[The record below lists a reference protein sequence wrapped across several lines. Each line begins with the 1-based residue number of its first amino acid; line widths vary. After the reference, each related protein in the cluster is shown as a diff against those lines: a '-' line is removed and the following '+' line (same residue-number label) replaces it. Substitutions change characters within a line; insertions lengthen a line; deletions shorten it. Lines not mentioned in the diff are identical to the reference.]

1 MSNNSVTA
9 GNSVVFLD
17 IEIAQEKS
25 ESRIY
30 NNYTYFYQFFKY
42 IKEPKFYQTIS

>member
-1 MSNNSVTA
+1 MDNNSSVTA

-25 ESRIY
+25 E
-30 NNYTYFYQFFKY
+30 
-42 IKEPKFYQTIS
+42 

>member
-1 MSNNSVTA
+1 MNNNSSVIA

-25 ESRIY
+25 EE
-30 NNYTYFYQFFKY
+30 NV
-42 IKEPKFYQTIS
+42 

>member
-1 MSNNSVTA
+1 MNNNSSVIA

-25 ESRIY
+25 ED
-30 NNYTYFYQFFKY
+30 NV
-42 IKEPKFYQTIS
+42 

>member
-1 MSNNSVTA
+1 MSEIFDMLTMNNNSISA

-25 ESRIY
+25 ESNIY
-30 NNYTYFYQFFKY
+30 DYTYFYQFKIY
-42 IKEPKFYQTIS
+42 

>member
-1 MSNNSVTA
+1 MSEIFKLLTMNNNSVTA

-25 ESRIY
+25 ESNIY
-30 NNYTYFYQFFKY
+30 DFSYL
-42 IKEPKFYQTIS
+42 